1 LFLILLV
8 DGERRGFTIAFKK
21 WHALEVD
28 ENLKLNVDTEVGRG
42 IFGIKKCRAKSQY
55 LNFRISSTNSSCV
68 LL

>member
-42 IFGIKKCRAKSQY
+42 IFGIKKVQSKEPIFKFQ
-55 LNFRISSTNSSCV
+55 N
-68 LL
+68 